1 MRMQGL
7 GLLIAA
13 MLTASASAAS
23 AQQAIGRP
31 VPDAVNARG
40 LRCWGIR
47 GGGAAQTFV
56 FQEPSTSAPRIG
68 RVTSWVAV
76 TGSSQNGF
84 LPVETPAGPRG
95 WVMEEL
101 VERDTWANMK
111 CVAQRQPNGR
121 VYFIYGGSPPG
132 R

>member
-1 MRMQGL
+1 MRLFGRV
-7 GLLIAA
+7 LLTLATLAA
-13 MLTASASAAS
+13 TAAVAV
-23 AQQAIGRP
+23 AQQAIGRSI
-31 VPDAVNARG
+31 PDAVNARG

-76 TGSSQNGF
+76 TGVSQNGF
-84 LPVETPAGPRG
+84 LPIETPAGPRG

-121 VYFIYGGSPPG
+121 VYFIYGGAPPA

>member
-1 MRMQGL
+1 MQTLGRAMFGL
-7 GLLIAA
+7 TVLI
-13 MLTASASAAS
+13 ASASGAL

-76 TGSSQNGF
+76 TGASQNGF
-84 LPVETPAGPRG
+84 LPIETPAGPRG

-111 CVAQRQPNGR
+111 CVAQRQPTGR
-121 VYFIYGGSPPG
+121 VYFIYGGTPPG